1 MVKNFPTPEERD
13 EHSNE
18 GLQVSPKRKDDYRE
32 EGVKYQ
38 IFTYT
43 KG

>member
-1 MVKNFPTPEERD
+1 MVENLPKPEERD
-13 EHSNE
+13 ERSNE
-18 GLQVSPKRKDDYRE
+18 GLQVSPKPKDDYRE